1 MQNLQG
7 EIKEN
12 EAKIEANTGGYKNE
26 SEAVKGRISRDIEKI
41 KTIYTIKQRN
51 MLNPIQ
57 NTKKPGWFSEP
68 KNLATTIIG
77 LSLFAGLAYGFLTY
91 VLPWLIT
98 VTWNLVNLVIGGVI
112 LGFLLMIVT
121 NKKFWRALKY
131 FSEFIAN
138 YTIGIAIELNPFNIL
153 QAKIEQGYKDRETL
167 YQQAAKLKGKQSE
180 LVDKLTDKEK
190 ELQLNIQKVKIL
202 QAEQGKNSRQVDLY
216 ANNVLRCR
224 EYIDNV
230 TPIVGDLNK
239 LVKFADAAYE
249 ESGIMLEDAKLDLEA
264 KKDLY
269 YSVTTGLS
277 AVTSAMKAFK
287 GDDELNQDAE
297 KALAIL
303 KVQIGEK
310 IGHIKSAIDVTSR
323 FMDDKVL
330 EDKAKSAQAIELIN
344 QFNMDSDFNYTQ
356 NALDKNAN
364 SGRLKGI
371 NTPDRYRGLCGLI
384 VRQVDRES

>member
-1 MQNLQG
+1 M
-7 EIKEN
+7 I
-12 EAKIEANTGGYKNE
+12 
-26 SEAVKGRISRDIEKI
+26 
-41 KTIYTIKQRN
+41 
-51 MLNPIQ
+51 NPIQ
-57 NTKKPGWFSEP
+57 KTKTPGWFSEP
-68 KNLATTIIG
+68 KNIAAAVIG
-77 LSLFAGLAYGFLTY
+77 ISLFAGLAYGFLTY
-91 VLPWLIT
+91 VLPWLVT

-131 FSEFIAN
+131 LSEFIAN

-153 QAKIEQGYKDRETL
+153 QAKIEQGYKDRNTL

-239 LVKFADAAYE
+239 LIKFADAAYE

-310 IGHIKSAIDVTSR
+310 IGHIRSAIDVTSR

-356 NALDKNAN
+356 NALTKN
-364 SGRLKGI
+364 SDEGKLKGI
-371 NTPDRYRGLCGLI
+371 STPDRYRGLL
-384 VRQVDRES
+384 D